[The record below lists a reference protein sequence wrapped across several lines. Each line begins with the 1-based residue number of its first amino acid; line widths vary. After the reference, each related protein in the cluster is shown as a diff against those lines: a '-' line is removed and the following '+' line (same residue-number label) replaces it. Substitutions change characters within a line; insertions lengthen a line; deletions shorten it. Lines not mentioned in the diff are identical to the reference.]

1 MTNVGIGM
9 LSSRISQKR
18 VNLRRTFET
27 LLREH
32 PLLSH
37 RFKEAVPLETAHGFG
52 LPLGSAKRSISGSRL
67 LLAGDAA
74 GLIDPFTGEGIG
86 NAIRSGRIAADHII
100 SCFKAGDFSSSFNLQ
115 YDKAIYGK
123 MWREF
128 KTSSLLQRLCRSERL
143 FNWIVRKANQRA
155 DIHDLL
161 IDALAH
167 VDQKRR
173 LTRPGFYFKL
183 LFS

>member
-1 MTNVGIGM
+1 MTPIFDAGLRV
-9 LSSRISQKR
+9 SS
-18 VNLRRTFET
+18 LRALFVVV
-27 LLREH
+27 L
-32 PLLSH
+32 LLSVPLAASGTVP
-37 RFKEAVPLETAHGFG
+37 AVPV
-52 LPLGSAKRSISGSRL
+52 SAIPVSTVVE
-67 LLAGDAA
+67 AA
-74 GLIDPFTGEGIG
+74 GPAVAEPRPVSTDVLELAF
-86 NAIRSGRIAADHII
+86 NAASCAVRAGSVQSRIAADHII